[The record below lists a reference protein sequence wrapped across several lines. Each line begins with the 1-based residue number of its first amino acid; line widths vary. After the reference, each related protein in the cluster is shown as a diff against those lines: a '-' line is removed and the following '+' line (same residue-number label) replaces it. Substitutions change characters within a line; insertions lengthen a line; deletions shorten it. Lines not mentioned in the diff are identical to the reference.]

1 MGSRGGCLKKG
12 GRGAGTPLR
21 TMSKAH
27 RALNLEMAKILKEKV
42 FNDVLPG
49 EKLGNV

>member
-1 MGSRGGCLKKG
+1 
-12 GRGAGTPLR
+12 
-21 TMSKAH
+21 MSKAH

>member
-1 MGSRGGCLKKG
+1 
-12 GRGAGTPLR
+12 
-21 TMSKAH
+21 MSKAH

-49 EKLGNV
+49 EKLRNV

>member
-1 MGSRGGCLKKG
+1 MSRGGCLKKG
-12 GRGAGTPLR
+12 EAGTLLR
-21 TMSKAH
+21 TMIKAH
-27 RALNLEMAKILKEKV
+27 RALNIEMAKILKEKG